1 MRQTGDYEDLMNW
14 TPEDIEPLLPQVED
28 FIGRIKAIIKNPN

>member
-14 TPEDIEPLLPQVED
+14 TLEDIEPLLPQVED